1 MKIFFKTLIV
11 SLIVVIFMAIFTTFY
26 PKPTFYHYT
35 SLLFLIILIY
45 YLFLLLSKSFFR
57 EISRKIKSIYPKIG
71 ILNGSIYSP
80 LREYKC
86 KRSWTK
92 VTASMWYAEI
102 VKDLKEKKL
111 KRIRLIPASKIN
123 DSFSIIINPFGDNF
137 PEEDIKLHKTFYR
150 ICKFVKSGGLF
161 VCTGGSFWAH
171 QNTISS
177 DSEEWVFIKTQDGIQ
192 SLKDSFFYKEF
203 GVETTGN
210 VPGKTQEPL
219 PVDVYQKDEDVSSFG
234 ELINSNNSVSRFRA
248 ITSGSS
254 DYIPIIREL
263 DDKSFPL
270 ALVRYGDGFLIHAGM
285 SLASAQST
293 EFTLILKT
301 IKMLISKKFKNL

>member
-1 MKIFFKTLIV
+1 MKDFFKTFIV
-11 SLIVVIFMAIFTTFY
+11 SLIVVIFMATFTTLY
-26 PKPTFYHYT
+26 PKPTLYHYT

-45 YLFLLLSKSFFR
+45 YLFLLLSKSFFK
-57 EISRKIKSIYPKIG
+57 EISRKFKSIFPKIG

-86 KRSWTK
+86 RRSWTD

-102 VKDLKEKKL
+102 VRSLKGKTL
-111 KRIRLIPASKIN
+111 KRIKLIPASKIN

-150 ICKFVKSGGLF
+150 ICEFIKSGGLF

-171 QNTISS
+171 QNTITS
-177 DSEEWVFIKTQDGIQ
+177 DSEEWVFIRTQDGMQ

-210 VPGKTQEPL
+210 VLGQTQEPL

-234 ELINSNNSVSRFRA
+234 ELINSNVSVRRFRA
-248 ITSGSS
+248 ITSRSS

-263 DDKSFPL
+263 NDESFPL
-270 ALVRYGDGFLIHAGM
+270 ALVRYGKGFLIHAGM
-285 SLASAQST
+285 FLTSAQST

-301 IKMLISKKFKNL
+301 IETLINKKFKNL

>member
-1 MKIFFKTLIV
+1 MKNFFKTLIV
-11 SLIVVIFMAIFTTFY
+11 SLIVVIFMAIFTALY
-26 PKPTFYHYT
+26 PKPTVYHYT
-35 SLLFLIILIY
+35 SLLFLIILLY
-45 YLFLLLSKSFFR
+45 YLFLLFSKSFYKK
-57 EISRKIKSIYPKIG
+57 ILRKFKNICPKIG
-71 ILNGSIYSP
+71 ILNGNIYSP

-86 KRSWTK
+86 KRSWTE
-92 VTASMWYAEI
+92 VTASMWYAEL

-111 KRIRLIPASKIN
+111 KRIILIPTSKIN

-137 PEEDIKLHKTFYR
+137 PEEDLKLHKTFYR
-150 ICKFVKSGGLF
+150 ICEFVKSGGLF

-177 DSEEWVFIKTQDGIQ
+177 DSEEWVFIKTQDGMQ

-210 VPGKTQEPL
+210 VPGKAQEPL
-219 PVDVYQKDEDVSSFG
+219 PVDIYQKDEDVSSFG
-234 ELINSNNSVSRFRA
+234 ELINNNKVNRFRA
-248 ITSGSS
+248 ITSGTS

-263 DDKSFPL
+263 NDKSFPL

-285 SLASAQST
+285 SLTSAQST
-293 EFTLILKT
+293 EFQLILKT
-301 IKMLISKKFKNL
+301 IKMIIKKKFKNL